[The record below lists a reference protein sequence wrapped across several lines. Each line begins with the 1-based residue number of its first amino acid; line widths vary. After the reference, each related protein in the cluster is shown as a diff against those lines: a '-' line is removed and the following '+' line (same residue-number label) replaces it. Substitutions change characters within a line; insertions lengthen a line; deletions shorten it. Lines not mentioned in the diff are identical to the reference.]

1 MNAKRLVRSRENRM
15 LAGVCGGL
23 GDYFNI
29 DPTLVRLGFAFL
41 FFVGAGSPFL
51 VYLLLWLIVPEAGS
65 TYASPSESISAGVD
79 EIAKTARQFGED
91 VRAKVEQVRTP
102 DAQDLAGQESVMEEP
117 EVQEKETVG

>member
-1 MNAKRLVRSRENRM
+1 MNSAKRLTRSRDDRM

-51 VYLLLWLIVPEAGS
+51 VYLLIWLIVPEAGAVA
-65 TYASPSESISAGVD
+65 ASPSETISAGVD
-79 EIAKTARQFGED
+79 EIAKTARKLGDD
-91 VRAKVEQVRTP
+91 VRAKVDEMRAPATQEAAAEP
-102 DAQDLAGQESVMEEP
+102 DAP
-117 EVQEKETVG
+117 EKEVVG